1 AGVTPAQGCAKPTVG
16 FAYDKVPPFALRSA
30 CASRRFSVA
39 IFLLASFTMT
49 AAVTDSIA
57 TARRRESGALPH
69 PRRGLLTGWGRYPLS
84 ESDIYRPDKIAE
96 LQAVVTA
103 DESSLIARG
112 AGRAYG
118 DAALN
123 DQSRVVDL
131 TRLNR
136 MLSFD
141 PSSGLLRCEAGVTIA
156 ELIDVFLPRGFFPP
170 VTPGTRFVT
179 LGGSIAA
186 DVHGKNHHRD
196 SSLSSHVISF
206 DLMIASGDVIRCSR
220 EENAAFFWAT
230 IGGMGLTG
238 VILELE
244 LRMRRVES
252 AYLEGEVIRAGNID
266 AAIEAFERID
276 AQYGYSVAWID
287 CNSGKSAL
295 GRSVLNVG
303 NFATLDQLPRNLAQN
318 PLSTMPKLSPLVPF
332 DFPGFALN
340 SLSVRAFNALI
351 YAFGRDKAAHT
362 IFDWESFFY
371 PLDSIRNWNRIY
383 GKRGFVQ
390 YQCVWPPD
398 ESRAGL
404 VEVLEAIS
412 RSGRG
417 SFLAVLKKF
426 GEQDGLLSFPMP
438 GYTLALDFPVT
449 DGLLEFLDSLD
460 AMVLK
465 RGGRVY
471 LAKDARMS
479 PETFRAMYPNLG
491 KWQEAK
497 ALADPDNRFSSSL

>member
-1 AGVTPAQGCAKPTVG
+1 
-16 FAYDKVPPFALRSA
+16 
-30 CASRRFSVA
+30 VA
-39 IFLLASFTMT
+39 DEATQ
-49 AAVTDSIA
+49 SIA
-57 TARRRESGALPH
+57 NGERRDAAATPN
-69 PRRGLLTGWGRYPLS
+69 PRHATLTGWGRYPLS
-84 ESDIYRPDKIAE
+84 ESDVYRPDKIAE
-96 LQAVVTA
+96 LSAVVTGNTT
-103 DESSLIARG
+103 SLIPRG
-112 AGRAYG
+112 LGRAYG

-123 DQSRVVDL
+123 DRNRVVDL

-141 PSSGLLRCEAGVTIA
+141 APSGLLRCEAGVTIA

-179 LGGSIAA
+179 LGGSLAA

-196 SSLSSHVISF
+196 SSLAAHVTSF
-206 DLMIASGDVIRCSR
+206 DLMIASGYVLRCSR
-220 EENAAFFWAT
+220 EENPELFWAT
-230 IGGMGLTG
+230 VGGMGLTG

-252 AYLEGEVIRAGNID
+252 AYLEGEVIRARNID
-266 AAIEAFERID
+266 SAIEAFERTD

-287 CNSGKSAL
+287 CNAGKSAL

-303 NFATLDQLPRNLAQN
+303 NFATLDRLPRNLAQD
-318 PLSTMPKLSPLVPF
+318 PLNTLPRLSPIVPF
-332 DFPGFALN
+332 DLPGFTLN
-340 SLSVRAFNALI
+340 SLSVKAFNAVI
-351 YAFGRDKAAHT
+351 YALGRDKSAHT

-390 YQCVWPPD
+390 YQCVWPPG

-412 RSGRG
+412 RSQRG

-426 GEQDGLLSFPMP
+426 GAQDGLLSFPMP

-479 PETFRAMYPNLG
+479 AETFAAMYPGLG
-491 KWQEAK
+491 KWREIK
-497 ALADPDNRFSSSL
+497 AAADPNNRFSSSLSRRLAMDPA

>member
-1 AGVTPAQGCAKPTVG
+1 
-16 FAYDKVPPFALRSA
+16 
-30 CASRRFSVA
+30 
-39 IFLLASFTMT
+39 MT
-49 AAVTDSIA
+49 QMTD
-57 TARRRESGALPH
+57 RRESGAMPK
-69 PRRGLLTGWGRYPLS
+69 PRHALLTGWGRYPLS
-84 ESDIYRPDKIAE
+84 ESDIYRPEKIAE

-103 DESSLIARG
+103 DSTSLIARG

-123 DQSRVVDL
+123 DQNRVVDL

-141 PSSGLLRCEAGVTIA
+141 AATGLLRCEAGVTIA

-196 SSLSSHVISF
+196 SSLASHVTGF
-206 DLMIASGDVIRCSR
+206 DLMIASGEVLRCSR
-220 EENAAFFWAT
+220 EENSELFWAT
-230 IGGMGLTG
+230 VGGMGLTG

-252 AYLEGEVIRAGNID
+252 AYLDGELIRAGNID

-276 AQYGYSVAWID
+276 SLYGYSVAWID
-287 CNSGKSAL
+287 CASGGGAL
-295 GRSVLNVG
+295 GRSVLNAG
-303 NFATLDQLPRNLAQN
+303 NFATLDRLPRNLAQD
-318 PLSTMPKLSPLVPF
+318 PLNVTPRPSPLVPF
-332 DFPGFALN
+332 DLPGFALDR
-340 SLSVRAFNALI
+340 LTIKAFNAAV
-351 YAFGRDKAAHT
+351 YAFHRETAAHT
-362 IFDWESFFY
+362 IFGWESFFY

-383 GKRGFVQ
+383 GKRGFTQ
-390 YQCVWPPD
+390 YQCVWPRA

-404 VEVLEAIS
+404 VEVLETIS
-412 RSGRG
+412 RSQRG

-426 GEQDGLLSFPMP
+426 GAQDGLLSFPMP

-449 DGLLEFLDSLD
+449 EGLLEFLDSLD

-471 LAKDARMS
+471 LAKDARLR
-479 PETFRAMYPNLG
+479 PETFRAMYPNLA
-491 KWQEAK
+491 KWQAAK
-497 ALADPDNRFSSSL
+497 AVADPDNRFSSSLSRRLGMYPA

>member
-1 AGVTPAQGCAKPTVG
+1 
-16 FAYDKVPPFALRSA
+16 
-30 CASRRFSVA
+30 
-39 IFLLASFTMT
+39 M
-49 AAVTDSIA
+49 
-57 TARRRESGALPH
+57 
-69 PRRGLLTGWGRYPLS
+69 LTGWGRYPLS
-84 ESDIYRPDKIAE
+84 ESDVYRPDRIAE
-96 LQAVVTA
+96 LQTVVTSNS
-103 DESSLIARG
+103 SSLIARG

-123 DQSRVVDL
+123 DQNRVVDL

-141 PSSGLLRCEAGVTIA
+141 ATSGLLRCEAGVTIA

-179 LGGSIAA
+179 LGGSVAA

-196 SSLSSHVISF
+196 SSLASHVTWF
-206 DLMIASGDVIRCSR
+206 DLMVASGEVLRCSR
-220 EENAAFFWAT
+220 EENSALFWAT
-230 IGGMGLTG
+230 VGGMGLTG

-244 LRMRRVES
+244 LRMRQVES
-252 AYLEGEVIRAGNID
+252 AYLDGELIRAGNVD

-287 CNSGKSAL
+287 CNSTKSAL
-295 GRSVLNVG
+295 GRSILNVG
-303 NFATLDQLPRNLAQN
+303 NFATLDQLPRAAAQN
-318 PLSTMPKLSPLVPF
+318 PLSTTPKLSPFVPF
-332 DFPGFALN
+332 DLPAVN
-340 SLSVRAFNALI
+340 SLTVRAFNAVN
-351 YAFGRDKAAHT
+351 YAVHREKAAHT
-362 IFDWESFFY
+362 IFDWGSFFLSARFD
-371 PLDSIRNWNRIY
+371 PQLAPHLWQARLRAVSMR
-383 GKRGFVQ
+383 VA
-390 YQCVWPPD
+390 PE

-404 VEVLEAIS
+404 VEVLEAITRS
-412 RSGRG
+412 RRG

-426 GEQDGLLSFPMP
+426 GAQDGLLSFPMP
-438 GYTLALDFPVT
+438 GYTLAIDFPVT
-449 DGLLEFLDSLD
+449 TGMLEFLDTLD

-491 KWQEAK
+491 KWQTARASPIPRIGFRRACRAGWE
-497 ALADPDNRFSSSL
+497 

>member
-1 AGVTPAQGCAKPTVG
+1 MAITTTS
-16 FAYDKVPPFALRSA
+16 VPN
-30 CASRRFSVA
+30 
-39 IFLLASFTMT
+39 
-49 AAVTDSIA
+49 
-57 TARRRESGALPH
+57 
-69 PRRGLLTGWGRYPLS
+69 PRHAMLTGWGRYPLS
-84 ESDIYRPDKIAE
+84 ESDVYRPDRISE
-96 LQAVVTA
+96 LQAVVTSNS
-103 DESSLIARG
+103 SSLIARG

-123 DQSRVVDL
+123 DQNRVVDL

-141 PSSGLLRCEAGVTIA
+141 ASSGLLRCEAGVTIA

-179 LGGSIAA
+179 LGGSVAA

-196 SSLSSHVISF
+196 SSLASHVTWF
-206 DLMIASGDVIRCSR
+206 DLMVASGEVLRCSR
-220 EENAAFFWAT
+220 EDLD
-230 IGGMGLTG
+230 G
-238 VILELE
+238 EL
-244 LRMRRVES
+244 
-252 AYLEGEVIRAGNID
+252 IRAGNVD

-287 CNSGKSAL
+287 CNSVKSAL
-295 GRSVLNVG
+295 GRSILNVG
-303 NFATLDQLPRNLAQN
+303 NFATLDQLPRAAAQN
-318 PLSTMPKLSPLVPF
+318 PLSATPKLSPFVPF
-332 DFPGFALN
+332 DFPVVN
-340 SLSVRAFNALI
+340 SLTVRAFNAVN
-351 YAFGRDKAAHT
+351 YAFHREKAAHT
-362 IFDWESFFY
+362 IFDWGSFFY
-371 PLDSIRNWNRIY
+371 PLDSIRNWPRIY

-390 YQCVWPPD
+390 YQCVWPPE

-404 VEVLEAIS
+404 VEVLEAITRS
-412 RSGRG
+412 RRG

-426 GEQDGLLSFPMP
+426 GAQDGLLSFPMP
-438 GYTLALDFPVT
+438 GYTLAIDFPVT
-449 DGLLEFLDSLD
+449 TGMLEFLDTLD

-491 KWQEAK
+491 TWQAAK
-497 ALADPDNRFSSSL
+497 STADPNNRFSSSLSRRLGMYPA

>member
-1 AGVTPAQGCAKPTVG
+1 MTTTTN
-16 FAYDKVPPFALRSA
+16 SA
-30 CASRRFSVA
+30 
-39 IFLLASFTMT
+39 
-49 AAVTDSIA
+49 
-57 TARRRESGALPH
+57 PN
-69 PRRGLLTGWGRYPLS
+69 PRHALLTGWGRYPLS
-84 ESDIYRPDKIAE
+84 ESDVYRPDRIAE
-96 LQAVVTA
+96 LAAVVTA
-103 DESSLIARG
+103 NTSSLIARG

-123 DQSRVVDL
+123 DQNRVVDL

-136 MLSFD
+136 ILAFD
-141 PSSGLLRCEAGVTIA
+141 ATSGLLRCEAGVTIA

-179 LGGSIAA
+179 LGGSVAA

-196 SSLSSHVISF
+196 SSLAAHVTWF
-206 DLMIASGDVIRCSR
+206 DLMIASGEVLRCSR

-230 IGGMGLTG
+230 VGGMGLTG

-252 AYLEGEVIRAGNID
+252 AYLDGESIRARNID
-266 AAIEAFERID
+266 AAIEAFERTD

-303 NFATLDQLPRNLAQN
+303 NFATLERLPPNLAQN
-318 PLSTMPKLSPLVPF
+318 PLSTMPKLSPIVPF
-332 DFPGFALN
+332 DLPGFTLN
-340 SLSVRAFNALI
+340 SLSIRAFNAVI
-351 YAFGRDKAAHT
+351 WAFNRDRAAHT

-383 GKRGFVQ
+383 GRRGFVQ

-426 GEQDGLLSFPMP
+426 GAQDGLLSFPMP

-449 DGLLEFLDSLD
+449 DGLLEFLDTLD

-479 PETFRAMYPNLG
+479 AETFRAMYPNLNR
-491 KWQEAK
+491 WQTAK
-497 ALADPDNRFSSSL
+497 TLADPGNRFSSSLSRRLGMTE

>member
-1 AGVTPAQGCAKPTVG
+1 
-16 FAYDKVPPFALRSA
+16 
-30 CASRRFSVA
+30 
-39 IFLLASFTMT
+39 MT
-49 AAVTDSIA
+49 AAPKSSMTSA
-57 TARRRESGALPH
+57 TRRESAAVPNPLHAP
-69 PRRGLLTGWGRYPLS
+69 LTGWGRYPLS

-103 DESSLIARG
+103 NASSLIPRG

-123 DQSRVVDL
+123 DQNRVVDL

-141 PSSGLLRCEAGVTIA
+141 AATGLLRCEAGVTIA

-179 LGGSIAA
+179 LGGSVAA

-196 SSLSSHVISF
+196 SSLASHVTYF
-206 DLMIASGDVIRCSR
+206 DLMIASGEVLRCSR
-220 EENAAFFWAT
+220 EENSDLFWAT
-230 IGGMGLTG
+230 VGGMGLTG

-252 AYLEGEVIRAGNID
+252 AYFDGELIRAGNID
-266 AAIEAFERID
+266 AAIEAFERTD
-276 AQYGYSVAWID
+276 SVYGYSVAWID
-287 CNSGKSAL
+287 CNSTKSAL
-295 GRSVLNVG
+295 GRSLLNVG
-303 NFATLDQLPRNLAQN
+303 NFATLDQLPRNLAQD
-318 PLSTMPKLSPLVPF
+318 PLTTMPKLSPFVPL
-332 DFPGFALN
+332 DLPVVN
-340 SLSVRAFNALI
+340 SLTVRAFNALT
-351 YAFGRDKAAHT
+351 YALHREKSAHT
-362 IFDWESFFY
+362 IFDWQSFFY
-371 PLDSIRNWNRIY
+371 PLDAIRNWPRIY

-404 VEVLEAIS
+404 VEVLEATTRS
-412 RSGRG
+412 RRA

-426 GEQDGLLSFPMP
+426 GAQDGLLSFPMA
-438 GYTLALDFPVT
+438 GYTLAIDFPVT

-479 PETFRAMYPNLG
+479 PETFRAMYPNFG
-491 KWQEAK
+491 KWQAAK
-497 ALADPDNRFSSSL
+497 AVADPDNRFSSSLSRRLGMDPA